1 MPRRHVSPEHQAWIE
16 LVIDANAEDLL
27 RYLRR
32 RVNQPEDAADIL
44 GRVLLALWENSAKVP
59 TIESDAR
66 MWCFGV
72 ARNMLREHRRN
83 TARHLDLADELRDYL
98 SGTSSEDN
106 AADTAAVS
114 SMEAS
119 DVRSAVRSLEMKS
132 RELVTLIH
140 WDGFSIAAAA
150 RLLGMNESTARTRYQ
165 RALQR
170 LERVLSERS
179 VGISGD
185 MSAPRPDLTT
195 GI

>member
-1 MPRRHVSPEHQAWIE
+1 
-16 LVIDANAEDLL
+16 VIDANAEDLL

-44 GRVLLALWENSAKVP
+44 GRVLLALWEHSAKIP
-59 TIESDAR
+59 AIDSDAR

-72 ARNMLREHRRN
+72 ARNMLREHRRHA
-83 TARHLDLADELRDYL
+83 ARHLDLADELRDYL
-98 SGTSSEDN
+98 RSTSSHDN

-119 DVRSAVRSLEMKS
+119 DVRSAVRSLEVKS
-132 RELVTLIH
+132 RELVTLVH

-170 LERVLSERS
+170 LERVLSERL
-179 VGISGD
+179 VGVD
-185 MSAPRPDLTT
+185 VDAPVPRPDLTA

>member
-1 MPRRHVSPEHQAWIE
+1 M
-16 LVIDANAEDLL
+16 IDANAEDLL

-44 GRVLLALWENSAKVP
+44 GRVLLALWENRAKVP
-59 TIESDAR
+59 PIDSDAR

-98 SGTSSEDN
+98 RSTSSQDN

-119 DVRSAVRSLEMKS
+119 DVRSAVCSLEMKS

-170 LERVLSERS
+170 LERVLSERFG
-179 VGISGD
+179 VEVD
-185 MSAPRPDLTT
+185 APFLRPDLTT